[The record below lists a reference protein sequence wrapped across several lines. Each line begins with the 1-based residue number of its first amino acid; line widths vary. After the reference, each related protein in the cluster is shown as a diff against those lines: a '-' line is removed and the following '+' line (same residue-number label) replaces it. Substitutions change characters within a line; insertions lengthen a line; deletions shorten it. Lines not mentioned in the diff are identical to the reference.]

1 MGEASTKPSEKELT
15 LENVDRVLNEI
26 RGYLFADGGDIEVVD
41 VHDSN
46 VFVRFQ
52 VRTHTRHTRA
62 CLLQFQDLQ
71 RMSREP
77 ARS

>member
-1 MGEASTKPSEKELT
+1 MGEASTKPNEKELT

-52 VRTHTRHTRA
+52 VRTRMVTRVHA
-62 CLLQFQDLQ
+62 CCHSDIC
-71 RMSREP
+71 SE
-77 ARS
+77 